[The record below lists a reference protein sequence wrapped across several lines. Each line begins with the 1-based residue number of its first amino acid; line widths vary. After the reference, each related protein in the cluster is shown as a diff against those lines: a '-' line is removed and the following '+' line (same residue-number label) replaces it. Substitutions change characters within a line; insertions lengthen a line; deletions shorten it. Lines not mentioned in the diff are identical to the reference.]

1 MFWTNKIKVNLNSR
15 WVSGGYPKLQQ
26 SPDRNMYCHL
36 NTVIRNVKHFMSC
49 QEGQCYFVPIHYER
63 ICHKL
68 LCIIFAFCH
77 SSHFRNTHVVKKN
90 YTLYIYISSYFTETS
105 NERKRDHVMFVAE
118 ALIFGLWSERPFN
131 YIYYMQENAV
141 WWSLYDVTR

>member
-36 NTVIRNVKHFMSC
+36 NTVIRNVKQFMSC

-77 SSHFRNTHVVKKN
+77 SSHFRNTHVVKNN
-90 YTLYIYISSYFTETS
+90 YTLYIYHHILLRPVMNGSEIMSCFLLKHWYLGYGRNDHLITS
-105 NERKRDHVMFVAE
+105 TICRK
-118 ALIFGLWSERPFN
+118 
-131 YIYYMQENAV
+131 MQ
-141 WWSLYDVTR
+141 SGGRCMM